1 MKVFWHCLLCI
12 LLIFETHSQ
21 ILDEEQFQLQDEAS
35 IVVPCVLKLL
45 SIYFKSERA
54 LKGSLAIVN
63 LAPDPSLIARK
74 VLYILNENPKHDL
87 GVMVK
92 DATKFHHSPAHVTEK
107 AQNYFIM
114 VDTSDQLPQTITQLF
129 RLPTWNSLANVVLLF
144 TSLMN
149 ETMLEVETQNVLE
162 QLFKKSMYN
171 VNVMSQRTDTF
182 VLQSYTYFPYDD
194 GNCANNVKNVR
205 KIHECINQKEID
217 EQPDDIVVKPYN
229 QYRFPKVPR
238 RLHGCQL
245 NVSVVLQSPYVVEA
259 RGKIESG
266 IEIQMLNMIGQ
277 KLNLKPT
284 YRIIDED
291 LSNSLTTN
299 NSTHGIYSDVLQG

>member
-1 MKVFWHCLLCI
+1 MKVLYWFLCFSI
-12 LLIFETHSQ
+12 ISGTFSQ
-21 ILDEEQFQLQDEAS
+21 ILDENLLQRQDEAS

-63 LAPDPSLIARK
+63 LTPDPSLIALE

-92 DATKFHHSPAHVTEK
+92 DATKYHFSPAHVTEK

-114 VDTSDQLPQTITQLF
+114 VDKADQLPQTIKQLF

-149 ETMLEVETQNVLE
+149 ETVLEIETQDVLE

-171 VNVMSQRTDTF
+171 VNVMSQRIDTF
-182 VLQSYTYFPYDD
+182 VLQSYTYFPYDQ
-194 GNCANNVKNVR
+194 GNCATSVQNVR
-205 KIHECINQKEID
+205 MLHECTNQKESK
-217 EQPDDIVVKPYN
+217 EQPDNILVKAYN
-229 QYRFPKVPR
+229 QYRFPKVPN
-238 RLHGCQL
+238 RLHGCRL
-245 NVSVVLQSPYVVEA
+245 NVSVAVQTPYVVEA
-259 RGKIESG
+259 GGIIESG
-266 IEIQMLNMIGQ
+266 IEIQMLKMIGQ
-277 KLNLKPT
+277 KLDLTPT

-291 LSNSLTTN
+291 LLNSLTTN
-299 NSTHGIYSDVLQG
+299 NRTHGIYSDVLQG